1 MRTKDII
8 IVYTTDGGRARL
20 LHPAQAR
27 LFRALALVI
36 LAIQLCNVDGGRDG
50 CEYGNDIG
58 AAVAISEDCGMKNSH
73 PHSHESRMNLLM
85 VIHCDV

>member
-1 MRTKDII
+1 MQVQVQWLGAATKCC
-8 IVYTTDGGRARL
+8 RAKL

-58 AAVAISEDCGMKNSH
+58 AAVAIGEDCGMKTATLTL
-73 PHSHESRMNLLM
+73 MNLG
-85 VIHCDV
+85 